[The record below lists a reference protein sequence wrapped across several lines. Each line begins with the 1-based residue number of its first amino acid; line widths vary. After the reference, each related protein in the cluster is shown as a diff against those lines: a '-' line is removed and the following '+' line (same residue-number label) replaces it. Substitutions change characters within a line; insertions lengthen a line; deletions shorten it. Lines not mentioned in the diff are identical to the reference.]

1 VQAGGFFISAK
12 GLFLDHKTHR
22 LIDSPLRPHLLA
34 WVLLTLLVNAIPLF
48 TPILNEGDSVL
59 YAALSQHMVNSGNWN
74 DLVLD
79 GCDWLDKPHFP
90 FWLGALSF
98 KLFGVSVFAYMLPGY
113 LCHLLGGYYTYR
125 LARLFQ
131 GRDTALI
138 AALVYASAYHL
149 MYTTTALKAEAF
161 LTASIMGACYYWLR
175 YDAHSRLKYLLLAA
189 LFSGISVMTKGA
201 FTLITICS
209 GLVCM
214 WAYQGRW
221 RELLRLKW
229 LIALLLTMACVMPE
243 VITLYR
249 QFDMHP
255 EKTVFDHTGVSGI
268 RFFLWDSQFGRFFN
282 VGPITHTGGNKLFF
296 VLVFVWAFL
305 PWVAAFVLACWRAVR
320 PVGEVDVNSRAQH
333 MYLLGSFFISFI
345 MFSLT
350 SFQLDYYTVIVYP
363 FAAVLIAP
371 VLLSVIHDSGAAGV
385 RRAQLAMGLLTL
397 TLAVWL
403 SVKIGHIALYLLT
416 GVGLLAWLIY
426 ALVQKKQWHGLS
438 VMVYPV
444 MAVNLLYLVLE
455 GMTLIAH
462 TRYSIPY
469 NVLSAMANEPVMP
482 VVVYRVDLPV
492 AYELGLYR
500 QTAPVLRI
508 DKAEDLPPPG
518 ARYFLLMRT
527 ADTDAV
533 SVRTGAM
540 TPVLSGDWVDHKTGT
555 LPRQIELAAGRA
567 PLENFSVFKV
577 VPR

>member
-1 VQAGGFFISAK
+1 MNHS
-12 GLFLDHKTHR
+12 TNR
-22 LIDSPLRPHLLA
+22 LIDVALRPHLLA
-34 WVLLTLLVNAIPLF
+34 WVLLTLFVNAIPLF

-59 YAALSQHMVNSGNWN
+59 YAALSQHMVLSGNWN
-74 DLVLD
+74 DLILD
-79 GCDWLDKPHFP
+79 GRDWLDKPHFP

-98 KLFGVSVFAYMLPGY
+98 KLLGVSVFAYMLPGY
-113 LCHLLGGYYTYR
+113 LCHLLGGFFTYR
-125 LARLFQ
+125 LARLFH
-131 GRDTALI
+131 GRV
-138 AALVYASAYHL
+138 AALMALLIYVSTYHL

-175 YDAHSRLKYLLLAA
+175 YDAHSRLKYLLLGAI
-189 LFSGISVMTKGA
+189 FSGISVMTKGV
-201 FTLITICS
+201 FTLITISS
-209 GLVCM
+209 GLLCM
-214 WAYQGRW
+214 WTYQGRW
-221 RELLRLKW
+221 RELFRWKW
-229 LIALLLTMACVMPE
+229 LAALLLSLVCVVPE
-243 VITLYR
+243 LLALYR

-255 EKTVFDHTGVSGI
+255 EKTVFDQTGVSGI

-282 VGPITHTGGNKLFF
+282 VGPITNKDGNKLFF

-305 PWVAAFVLACWRAVR
+305 PWVAAFVMACWQAVKQFTG
-320 PVGEVDVNSRAQH
+320 VHKKDGAIQV
-333 MYLLGSFFISFI
+333 YLLGSFFVSFV

-371 VLLSVIHDSGAAGV
+371 LLLSAVADAAAKGV
-385 RRAQLAMGLLTL
+385 RRAQLGMGLLTL

-403 SVKIGHIALYLLT
+403 SFKIGHTGLLLLT
-416 GVGLLAWLIY
+416 GLGLSTWLIY
-426 ALVQKKQWHGLS
+426 AWLQKKQWHGLS
-438 VMVYPV
+438 VLVYPV

-469 NVLSAMANEPVMP
+469 NVLSSMANEPGVP
-482 VVVYRVDLPV
+482 VVVYRLDPPV

-508 DKAEDLPPPG
+508 DKPEDLPPSG
-518 ARYFLLMRT
+518 ASYFLLIRT
-527 ADTDAV
+527 AEADTL
-533 SVRTGAM
+533 SERTG
-540 TPVLSGDWVDHKTGT
+540 TVSPLVTGDWVDHKTGT

-567 PLENFSVFKV
+567 PLENFSVYKV

>member
-1 VQAGGFFISAK
+1 MNHSSNK
-12 GLFLDHKTHR
+12 YLDTA
-22 LIDSPLRPHLLA
+22 LRPHLLA
-34 WVLLTLLVNAIPLF
+34 WVLLTLLVNALPLF

-59 YAALSQHMVNSGNWN
+59 YAALSQHMVLSGNWN
-74 DLVLD
+74 DLILD
-79 GCDWLDKPHFP
+79 GRDWLDKPHFP

-98 KLFGVSVFAYMLPGY
+98 KLLGISVFAYMLPGY
-113 LCHLLGGYYTYR
+113 VCHLLGGYFTYR
-125 LARLFQ
+125 LARLFH
-131 GRDTALI
+131 GRDTGLVAL
-138 AALVYASAYHL
+138 LVYVSAYHL

-175 YDAHSRLKYLLLAA
+175 LDAQFRWKYVLLGG
-189 LFSGISVMTKGA
+189 LFSGISVMTKGV
-201 FTLITICS
+201 FTLITISS
-209 GLVCM
+209 GLLCM

-221 RELLRLKW
+221 HELFRWKW
-229 LIALLLTMACVMPE
+229 LAAFIVTLLCLMPE
-243 VITLYR
+243 VLALYR

-296 VLVFVWAFL
+296 VLVFAWAFL

-320 PVGEVDVNSRAQH
+320 PVGEPDSSSRAQQV
-333 MYLLGSFFISFI
+333 YLLGSFLVSFI

-350 SFQLDYYTVIVYP
+350 GFQLDYYTVIVYP

-371 VLLSVIHDSGAAGV
+371 LLLTALADSRATGM
-385 RRAQLAMGLLTL
+385 RRAQLGMGLLTL
-397 TLAVWL
+397 ILAVWL
-403 SVKIGHIALYLLT
+403 SVKIGHNALLWLS
-416 GVGLLAWLIY
+416 GVGLLAWFIY
-426 ALVQKKQWHGLS
+426 AWWQKKQWHGLS

-469 NVLSAMANEPVMP
+469 NVLSSMANEAAVP
-482 VVVYRVDLPV
+482 VVVYQLDPPV
-492 AYELGLYR
+492 SYELGLYR

-508 DKAEDLPPPG
+508 DKPEDLPPPG
-518 ARYFLLMRT
+518 ASYFLLTRT
-527 ADTDAV
+527 SAADALAA
-533 SVRTGAM
+533 RTGVM
-540 TPVLSGDWVDHKTGT
+540 TAVVSGDWVDHKTGT
-555 LPRQIELAAGRA
+555 LPRQMELAAGRA
-567 PLENFSVFKV
+567 PLENFSVYKV

>member
-1 VQAGGFFISAK
+1 MDSNRSA
-12 GLFLDHKTHR
+12 LY
-22 LIDSPLRPHLLA
+22 IDSKLRPQLLF
-34 WVLLTLLVNAIPLF
+34 WLCLTLLVNALPLL

-59 YAALSQHMVNSGNWN
+59 YAALSQHMVNTGNWN

-79 GCDWLDKPHFP
+79 GRDWLDKPHFP

-98 KLFGVSVFAYMLPGY
+98 KLLGVRVFAYMLPGY
-113 LCHLLGGYYTYR
+113 LFHLLGGYYTYR
-125 LARLFQ
+125 MAHLFH

-138 AALVYASAYHL
+138 AALVYASVYHL

-161 LTASIMGACYYWLR
+161 LTGSIMAACYYWLR
-175 YDAHSRLKYLLLAA
+175 YDAHTRLKYLLLGA
-189 LFSGISVMTKGA
+189 LFSGISVMTKGV
-201 FTLITICS
+201 FTLITISS

-221 RELLRLKW
+221 RELFRLKW
-229 LIALLLTMACVMPE
+229 LVALLLTMVCVMPE
-243 VITLYR
+243 VMALYL

-255 EKTVFDHTGVSGI
+255 EKTVFDHTDVSGI

-282 VGPITHTGGNKLFF
+282 VGPITNKDGNKLFF
-296 VLVFVWAFL
+296 VLVFLWAFL
-305 PWVAAFVLACWRAVR
+305 PWVVVFVLACWRALRSARRGPADRRVQ
-320 PVGEVDVNSRAQH
+320 EV
-333 MYLLGSFFISFI
+333 YLLGSFFVSFV

-371 VLLSVIHDSGAAGV
+371 LLLSVVHDSSAAGV

-403 SVKIGHIALYLLT
+403 SVKIGHQALLLLT
-416 GVGLLAWLIY
+416 GLGLMVWLVY

-438 VMVYPV
+438 VLVYPV

-469 NVLSAMANEPVMP
+469 NVLSAMASEQTLP
-482 VVVYRVDLPV
+482 VVVYRLDPPV

-527 ADTDAV
+527 AEADTV
-533 SVRTGAM
+533 SQRTGAM
-540 TPVLSGDWVDHKTGT
+540 SSVLSGDWVDHKTGT

-567 PLENFSVFKV
+567 PLENFSVYKV
-577 VPR
+577 TPR

>member
-1 VQAGGFFISAK
+1 M
-12 GLFLDHKTHR
+12 DHSTNR
-22 LIDSPLRPHLLA
+22 LIDVALRPHLLA
-34 WVLLTLLVNAIPLF
+34 WVLLTFFVNAIPLF

-59 YAALSQHMVNSGNWN
+59 YAALSQHMVLSGNWN
-74 DLVLD
+74 DLILD
-79 GCDWLDKPHFP
+79 GRDWLDKPHFP

-98 KLFGVSVFAYMLPGY
+98 KLLGVSVFAYMLPGY
-113 LCHLLGGYYTYR
+113 LCHLLGGFFTYR
-125 LARLFQ
+125 LARLFH
-131 GRDTALI
+131 GRDTGLI
-138 AALVYASAYHL
+138 ALLVYVSTYHL

-175 YDAHSRLKYLLLAA
+175 YDAHSRLKYLLLGAI
-189 LFSGISVMTKGA
+189 FSGISVMTKGV
-201 FTLITICS
+201 FTLITISS
-209 GLVCM
+209 GLLCM

-221 RELLRLKW
+221 RELFRWKW
-229 LIALLLTMACVMPE
+229 LAALLLSLVCVVPE
-243 VITLYR
+243 LLALYR

-255 EKTVFDHTGVSGI
+255 EKTVFDQTGVSGI

-282 VGPITHTGGNKLFF
+282 VGPITNKDGNKLFF

-305 PWVAAFVLACWRAVR
+305 PWVAAFVMACWRTLR
-320 PVGEVDVNSRAQH
+320 PVSEPETASRDQQV
-333 MYLLGSFFISFI
+333 YLLGSFFVSFV

-371 VLLSVIHDSGAAGV
+371 LLLSAVADAAAKGV
-385 RRAQLAMGLLTL
+385 RRAQLGMGLLTL

-403 SVKIGHIALYLLT
+403 SFKIGHTGLLLLT
-416 GVGLLAWLIY
+416 GLSLSVWLVY
-426 ALVQKKQWHGLS
+426 AFLQKKQWHGLS
-438 VMVYPV
+438 VLVYPV

-469 NVLSAMANEPVMP
+469 NVLSSMANEPGVP
-482 VVVYRVDLPV
+482 VVVYRLDPPV

-500 QTAPVLRI
+500 QIAPVLRI
-508 DKAEDLPPPG
+508 DKPEDLPPSG
-518 ARYFLLMRT
+518 ASYFLLIRT
-527 ADTDAV
+527 AEADTLSVQTGAV
-533 SVRTGAM
+533 S
-540 TPVLSGDWVDHKTGT
+540 PLLSGDWVDHKTGT

-567 PLENFSVFKV
+567 PLENFSVYKV

>member
-1 VQAGGFFISAK
+1 MSAK
-12 GLFLDHKTHR
+12 GCLVDLSKNG
-22 LIDSPLRPHLLA
+22 LIDSSLRPHLLA

-59 YAALSQHMVNSGNWN
+59 YAALSQHMVLSGNWN
-74 DLVLD
+74 DLMLD
-79 GCDWLDKPHFP
+79 GRDWLDKPHFP

-98 KLFGVSVFAYMLPGY
+98 KLIGVSVFAYMLPGY

-125 LARLFQ
+125 LARLFH
-131 GRDTALI
+131 GRDASLLAL
-138 AALVYASAYHL
+138 LVYVSTYHL

-161 LTASIMGACYYWLR
+161 LTGSIMAACYYWLR
-175 YDAHSRLKYLLLAA
+175 YETHSRLKYLLLGAI
-189 LFSGISVMTKGA
+189 FSGISVMTKGV
-201 FTLITICS
+201 FTLITISS
-209 GLVCM
+209 GLLCM

-221 RELLRLKW
+221 REPFRWKW
-229 LIALLLTMACVMPE
+229 LAALLLTVVCVTPE
-243 VITLYR
+243 LLALYR

-255 EKTVFDHTGVSGI
+255 KKTVFDQTGVSGI

-282 VGPITHTGGNKLFF
+282 VGPITNKDGNKLFF
-296 VLVFVWAFL
+296 VLIFLWAFL
-305 PWVAAFVLACWRAVR
+305 PWVAAFVLSGWRTVQQFT
-320 PVGEVDVNSRAQH
+320 GVNKKDGAIQV
-333 MYLLGSFFISFI
+333 YLLGSFFVSFI

-371 VLLSVIHDSGAAGV
+371 WLLAACADAAAKGV

-403 SVKIGHIALYLLT
+403 SVKIGHTGLLLLT
-416 GVGLLAWLIY
+416 GLGLSAWLLY
-426 ALVQKKQWHGLS
+426 AWLQKKHWHGLS
-438 VMVYPV
+438 VLVYPV
-444 MAVNLLYLVLE
+444 MAINLLYLVLE

-469 NVLSAMANEPVMP
+469 NVLSTMASEPALP
-482 VVVYRVDLPV
+482 VVVYRLDPPV

-508 DKAEDLPPPG
+508 DKPEDLPPLG
-518 ARYFLLMRT
+518 ASYFLLIRT
-527 ADTDAV
+527 AQAGALAE
-533 SVRTGAM
+533 RTGAM
-540 TPVLSGDWVDHKTGT
+540 SPVLSGDWVDHKTGT

-567 PLENFSVFKV
+567 QLESFSVYKV
-577 VPR
+577 TPR

>member
-1 VQAGGFFISAK
+1 
-12 GLFLDHKTHR
+12 
-22 LIDSPLRPHLLA
+22 LIDVALRPHLLA
-34 WVLLTLLVNAIPLF
+34 WVLLTLFVNAIPLF

-59 YAALSQHMVNSGNWN
+59 YAALSQHMVLSGNWN

-79 GCDWLDKPHFP
+79 GRDWLDKPHFP

-98 KLFGVSVFAYMLPGY
+98 KLFGVNVFAYMLPGY

-125 LARLFQ
+125 LARLFH

-138 AALVYASAYHL
+138 AALVYASTYHL

-161 LTASIMGACYYWLR
+161 LTASLMGACYYWLR

-189 LFSGISVMTKGA
+189 LFSGISVMTKGV
-201 FTLITICS
+201 FTLITISS
-209 GLVCM
+209 GLLCM

-221 RELLRLKW
+221 RELFRLKW
-229 LIALLLTMACVMPE
+229 LLALVLTALCVMPE
-243 VITLYR
+243 VWALYR

-255 EKTVFDHTGVSGI
+255 EKTVFDQTGVSGI

-296 VLVFVWAFL
+296 VLVFLWAFL
-305 PWVAAFVLACWRAVR
+305 PWVAAFVMACWQAVKQFTG
-320 PVGEVDVNSRAQH
+320 VHKKDGAIQV
-333 MYLLGSFFISFI
+333 YLLGSFFVSFV

-371 VLLSVIHDSGAAGV
+371 LLLSTIANSSAAGI

-397 TLAVWL
+397 SLAVWL
-403 SVKIGHIALYLLT
+403 SFKIGHTGLLLLT
-416 GVGLLAWLIY
+416 GLGLSTWLIY
-426 ALVQKKQWHGLS
+426 AWLQKKQWHGLS
-438 VMVYPV
+438 VLVYPGI
-444 MAVNLLYLVLE
+444 AVNLLYLVLE

-469 NVLSAMANEPVMP
+469 NVLSSMANEPGVP
-482 VVVYRVDLPV
+482 VVVYRLDPPV

-508 DKAEDLPPPG
+508 DKPENLPPSG
-518 ARYFLLMRT
+518 ASYFLLIRT
-527 ADTDAV
+527 AEADTL
-533 SVRTGAM
+533 SERTG
-540 TPVLSGDWVDHKTGT
+540 TVSPLLSGDWVDHKTGT
-555 LPRQIELAAGRA
+555 LPRQIELAAGRV
-567 PLENFSVFKV
+567 PLENFSVYKV
-577 VPR
+577 TLR

>member
-1 VQAGGFFISAK
+1 VNNSTARFM
-12 GLFLDHKTHR
+12 
-22 LIDSPLRPHLLA
+22 DSSLRPHLLA
-34 WVLLTLLVNAIPLF
+34 WVLISLLVNALPLF

-59 YAALSQHMVNSGNWN
+59 YAALSQHMVNTGNWN
-74 DLVLD
+74 DLILD
-79 GCDWLDKPHFP
+79 GRDWLDKPHFP

-98 KLFGVSVFAYMLPGY
+98 KLLGVSVFAYMLPGY
-113 LCHLLGGYYTYR
+113 LCHLIGGYFTYR
-125 LARLFQ
+125 LARLFH
-131 GRDTALI
+131 GRDAALI
-138 AALVYASAYHL
+138 AVLVYVSAYHL

-161 LTASIMGACYYWLR
+161 LTASIMAACYYWLR
-175 YDAHSRLKYLLLAA
+175 LDAQFRWKYLLLGG
-189 LFSGISVMTKGA
+189 LFSGISVMTKGV
-201 FTLITICS
+201 FTLITISS
-209 GLVCM
+209 GLLCM

-221 RELLRLKW
+221 RELLRWKW
-229 LIALLLTMACVMPE
+229 LAALVVTLLFVMPE
-243 VITLYR
+243 VIALYR

-255 EKTVFDHTGVSGI
+255 EKTVFDQTGVSGI

-282 VGPITHTGGNKLFF
+282 VGPITNKDGNKLFF
-296 VLVFVWAFL
+296 VLVFLWAFL
-305 PWVAAFVLACWRAVR
+305 PWVAAFVLACWRALR
-320 PVGEVDVNSRAQH
+320 PVGAIDAHSRAQQV
-333 MYLLGSFFISFI
+333 YLLGSFFVSFT

-371 VLLSVIHDSGAAGV
+371 LLLSAIADSRAAGI
-385 RRAQLAMGLLTL
+385 RRTQLAMGLLTL

-403 SVKIGHIALYLLT
+403 GLKIGHLALLWLT
-416 GVGLLAWLIY
+416 GLVLLSGTIY
-426 ALVQKKQWHGLS
+426 AWVQKKQWHGLS
-438 VMVYPV
+438 VLVYPV
-444 MAVNLLYLVLE
+444 IAVNLLYLVLE

-469 NVLSAMANEPVMP
+469 NVVSAMASEPATP
-482 VVVYRVDLPV
+482 VVVYRLDPPV

-500 QTAPVLRI
+500 QSAPVLRI

-527 ADTDAV
+527 ADADADAV

-567 PLENFSVFKV
+567 PLENFSVYKV
-577 VPR
+577 TPR